1 MVDPTVAFNVATQAA
16 IEGLPYEQKRALV
29 LGMALRNAELPVAI
43 GSFVTGGGEGK
54 LLFQGSRAAL
64 RSILRTSSVEGVSG
78 WQGLRIM
85 ERLGERAMNSVS
97 ISAGEE
103 GTVALNMTKVYEG
116 GSTVTTS
123 TINRAGEEVSLVR
136 RIYDGA
142 GKLIKEKV
150 LKE

>member
-1 MVDPTVAFNVATQAA
+1 
-16 IEGLPYEQKRALV
+16 
-29 LGMALRNAELPVAI
+29 
-43 GSFVTGGGEGK
+43 
-54 LLFQGSRAAL
+54 
-64 RSILRTSSVEGVSG
+64 
-78 WQGLRIM
+78 M